1 METKNVKKKLKKAE
15 PVRWDPI
22 VARLEEYKLRI

>member
-1 METKNVKKKLKKAE
+1 MKAKNVKKKLNKPD

-22 VARLEEYKLRI
+22 VARLEEYKLRT